1 MRRIKFL
8 LFIIFIFFIFL
19 AGYKLSENLQ
29 DKKNIEQTIN
39 LKSIKQEIKQ
49 EKKEEIKLIEENK
62 AQESEKSNI
71 EIQKKLENIN
81 NNKIEYYKVIRII
94 DGDTIV
100 VDIEGANEKIRLIG
114 IDTPETNDSR
124 KPVECFGVEA
134 SKKAQELLGDK
145 LVFLEKDT
153 TQAER
158 DKYNRLLRY
167 VKTKNGL
174 FYNLEIIKQGY
185 AHEYT
190 YIIPYKYQREFKE
203 AENYA
208 QTNKLGLWA
217 DDACSK

>member
-8 LFIIFIFFIFL
+8 LFIIFIIFIFL

-39 LKSIKQEIKQ
+39 LKSIKHEIKL
-49 EKKEEIKLIEENK
+49 EKKGEIKLIEENK
-62 AQESEKSNI
+62 AQEVEKSNI
-71 EIQKKLENIN
+71 EIQKKLENII

-100 VDIEGANEKIRLIG
+100 VDIEGVNEKIRLIG
-114 IDTPETNDSR
+114 IDTPEINDPR

-134 SKKAQELLGDK
+134 GEKAQELLGDK
-145 LVFLEKDT
+145 LVFLEKDA

-167 VKTKNGL
+167 VKTKDGL

-208 QTNKLGLWA
+208 QANKLGLWA
-217 DDACSK
+217 DNACKR